1 MKEDIGKF
9 ICPKCNKM
17 TSVIYN
23 QDTYVKISLFRAREE
38 NGKKKWIFKFYEY
51 SFATEDNIIYWIGD
65 ITEKYKNYKE
75 CWEETGGFS
84 TKELKCYPDST
95 FTCKKCKYQSDNLI
109 PFLCQQEKFTTEEE
123 INKLTLLE
131 NKIKI
136 LEKAFE
142 EEKNKNKIEK
152 KEISEDKIFILN
164 EKINLIMNDLKEI
177 KTAVNDIKNKK

>member
-1 MKEDIGKF
+1 M
-9 ICPKCNKM
+9 
-17 TSVIYN
+17 
-23 QDTYVKISLFRAREE
+23 SLFRAREE
-38 NGKKKWIFKFYEY
+38 NGKKKWIFKFCEY
-51 SFATEDNIIYWIGD
+51 SFGKIDITYWIGD

-84 TKELKCYPDST
+84 AKELECFPEST
-95 FTCKKCKYQSDNLI
+95 FTCNKCKYQSNSLI

-123 INKLTLLE
+123 N
-131 NKIKI
+131 NKIKF

-152 KEISEDKIFILN
+152 KEIQDDKILILN